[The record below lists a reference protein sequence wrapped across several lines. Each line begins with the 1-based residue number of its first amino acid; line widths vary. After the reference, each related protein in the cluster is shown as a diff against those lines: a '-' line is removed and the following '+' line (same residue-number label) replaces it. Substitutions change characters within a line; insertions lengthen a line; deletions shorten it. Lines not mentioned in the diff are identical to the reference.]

1 MFELSPFRR
10 HRNAMENFFGRDMLD
25 FFSNDFM
32 SPFGIDFKADIKEN
46 SKEYIV
52 EAELPGVKK
61 DELVVE
67 LRDNTLTISASKVS
81 EVNAETDNYIR
92 RERKQGKISRSFYVQ
107 NVDSAGVKSD
117 YKDGVLKIV
126 LPKLK
131 ETDPDSYRIK
141 ID

>member
-107 NVDSAGVKSD
+107 NVDSAGVKAD